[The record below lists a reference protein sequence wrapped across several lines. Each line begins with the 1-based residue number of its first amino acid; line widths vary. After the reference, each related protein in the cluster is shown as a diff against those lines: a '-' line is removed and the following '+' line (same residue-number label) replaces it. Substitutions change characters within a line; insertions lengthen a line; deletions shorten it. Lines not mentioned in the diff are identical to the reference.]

1 MKSFKKFIDEGI
13 GTSDQDLAVDKNR
26 LGQMAPWTESSLM
39 RKLNAY
45 VGAIGKQSYVMPEEA
60 IANLR
65 NGLSKVGYTFPAVS
79 ETNLPDQKGQTE
91 KVSLPLTLFGGR
103 FGKDTDTPHD
113 EFLNDDGISDKVE
126 GGLSLNIGY
135 EMTASNCYKISAK
148 IE

>member
-13 GTSDQDLAVDKNR
+13 GSSDQDLAVDKNR

-103 FGKDTDTPHD
+103 FGKDTDTPYD
-113 EFLNDDGISDKVE
+113 EFLDDDGISHKVD
-126 GGLSLNIGY
+126 GGMSL
-135 EMTASNCYKISAK
+135 EMEFAMLDDGSTSVGAK
-148 IE
+148 IV